1 MYKMNKISKEAHK
14 KCYIE
19 IIDKDNI
26 FGLVEESCKQN
37 QFTVIWQTFLT
48 NVIQINKNTDMN
60 QCQVQNF
67 ECVKDLQEMIQWK
80 KKIRSCRLASEQF
93 LELNGNLGLDPNE
106 YSFDK
111 QDIISASQV
120 AFEGEIK
127 HAQYCVQ
134 KKRLDFYFSEHKLG
148 VEID

>member
-1 MYKMNKISKEAHK
+1 MPSTKFRMCERFARN
-14 KCYIE
+14 
-19 IIDKDNI
+19 D
-26 FGLVEESCKQN
+26 LVEKKN
-37 QFTVIWQTFLT
+37 Q
-48 NVIQINKNTDMN
+48 K
-60 QCQVQNF
+60 
-67 ECVKDLQEMIQWK
+67 LQ
-80 KKIRSCRLASEQF
+80 
-93 LELNGNLGLDPNE
+93 
-106 YSFDK
+106 SFDK

>member
-1 MYKMNKISKEAHK
+1 MPSTKFRMCERFARN
-14 KCYIE
+14 
-19 IIDKDNI
+19 D
-26 FGLVEESCKQN
+26 LVE
-37 QFTVIWQTFLT
+37 
-48 NVIQINKNTDMN
+48 
-60 QCQVQNF
+60 
-67 ECVKDLQEMIQWK
+67 K